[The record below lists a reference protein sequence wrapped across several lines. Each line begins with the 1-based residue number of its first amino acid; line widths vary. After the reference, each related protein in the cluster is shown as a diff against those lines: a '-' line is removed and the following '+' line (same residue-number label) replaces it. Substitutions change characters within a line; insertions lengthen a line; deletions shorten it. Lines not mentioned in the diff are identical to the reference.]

1 MKFSHLCGSSAQH
14 GACVE
19 GTHHGSPLFSPQGP
33 SAKGPEEICISGRGG
48 EKAAGSNF
56 CKCVGR
62 GDAVRWPR
70 KGWRAATRSSS
81 GQTVQEEKW
90 LRKSF
95 LGSLR
100 ERLRRAKPSRDVRP
114 QPYVQTLSKSTPNP
128 PPPGLA
134 RLIQAATPGSSS
146 PETQQKTGMSVGSPN
161 LGLLRVPSFPTPVS
175 PGCRPKQR

>member
-1 MKFSHLCGSSAQH
+1 MEKTCSASTSSPTPAQIRSPDARPTQVFSPSKLPPMKFSHLCGSSAQH

-128 PPPGLA
+128 PPRA
-134 RLIQAATPGSSS
+134 
-146 PETQQKTGMSVGSPN
+146 
-161 LGLLRVPSFPTPVS
+161 
-175 PGCRPKQR
+175 